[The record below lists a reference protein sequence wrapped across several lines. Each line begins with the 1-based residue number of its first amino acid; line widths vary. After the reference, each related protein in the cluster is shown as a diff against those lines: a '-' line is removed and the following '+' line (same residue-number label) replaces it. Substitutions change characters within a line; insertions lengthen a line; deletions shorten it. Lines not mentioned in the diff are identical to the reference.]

1 MYSLIRHMHIFNPI
15 THEHPVLLVGCGAVG
30 SHIAMQLLS
39 MGCEN
44 LTVVDFDQ
52 VEGHNLANQIF
63 GWGDIGKEKTSALL
77 DYSNF
82 KLGPQIEPPFKII
95 RGRLPERLNDCPTA
109 SQAKRMKKT
118 PVLILAVDSMEA
130 RKTIA
135 EAVVEQAQRRR
146 QQWHIIETRMAS
158 THGNVYSF
166 PVNLDTPSPQWYDK
180 WKETLIDDGE
190 GEVSPCGTPMVVI
203 PTVQIISSL
212 AVWEY
217 IKLCVDPDAMSEV
230 TDVFLKPT
238 IITTRYL

>member
-15 THEHPVLLVGCGAVG
+15 THENPVLLVGCGAVG
-30 SHIAMQLLS
+30 SHIAMQLVA

-44 LTVVDFDQ
+44 LTVVDFDR
-52 VEGHNLANQIF
+52 VEEHNLANQIF
-63 GWGDIGKEKTSALL
+63 DVSDVGHAKVFRLL
-77 DYSNF
+77 DHAHR
-82 KLGPQIEPPFKII
+82 KLGTDSDITVRTVVGK
-95 RGRLPERLNDCPTA
+95 LPEKLNECITA

-130 RKTIA
+130 RREIA
-135 EAVVEQAQRRR
+135 EAVAASAIRRN
-146 QQWHIIETRMAS
+146 QNWHFIETRMAS
-158 THGNVYSF
+158 THGNIYSF
-166 PVNLDTPSPQWYDK
+166 PYHPIAPIKYDA

-203 PTVQIISSL
+203 PTVQVISSL

-238 IITTRYL
+238 MITTRRL